1 MGRLWETQSV
11 EAVGFPWV
19 FGKRPGVGAGGRG
32 VRSGVCARLTL
43 TLSCGTW
50 RLKRRVYARSPGSE

>member
-32 VRSGVCARLTL
+32 GQE
-43 TLSCGTW
+43 W
-50 RLKRRVYARSPGSE
+50 RLRPADADAELRHLAIEAAGLREVTGE